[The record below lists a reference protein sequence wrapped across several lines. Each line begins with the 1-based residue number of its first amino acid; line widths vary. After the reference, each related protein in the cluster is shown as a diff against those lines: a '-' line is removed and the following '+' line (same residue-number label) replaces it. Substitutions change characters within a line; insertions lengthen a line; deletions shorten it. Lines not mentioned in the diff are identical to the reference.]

1 MIQWQKSSFSSGS
14 DGASCV
20 ELASHDNKLLLR
32 ESDAPTQVI
41 SPAPASL
48 TALLRRLKAD
58 RR

>member
-1 MIQWQKSSFSSGS
+1 MIQWQKSTYSGGA
-14 DGASCV
+14 DGNECV
-20 ELASHDNKLLLR
+20 ELAWANDKLLLR
-32 ESDAPTQVI
+32 ESNAPTQAI